1 MTNPIPKRLRQ
12 EPLIETIWQVQF
24 ESAPNRPLGDIL
36 PGVLFTA
43 LRTRQTDLQLNR
55 LPLADVP
62 AAVAALDPNLRHAA
76 KYRIEAPGWPFL
88 FHIGDRVI
96 TINCRRPY
104 VGWGDFKPQ
113 IIELIK
119 ILEDSGLIPEPRQH
133 SLRYIDLMTI
143 DATPTLAS
151 LRLTLAIGEHRIDS
165 HPLQLRVELP
175 DQGCIHVLQVVT
187 PAQVHL
193 PDGDKHGTLIDLE
206 TIAVLSLNNWS
217 AVRDGLG
224 TLHDCTKALFFGQV
238 LSQDAID
245 RMEPEY

>member
-1 MTNPIPKRLRQ
+1 MTNPIPKRLRL

-24 ESAPNRPLGDIL
+24 EPGPNQPLGDIL

-43 LRTRQTDLQLNR
+43 FRAQRTDLQLNR
-55 LPLADVP
+55 LPVADIP
-62 AAVAALDPNLRHAA
+62 AAVSALDPNLRHAA

-88 FHIGDRVI
+88 FHVGDRVI

-104 VGWGDFKPQ
+104 VGWDAFKPQ
-113 IIELIK
+113 IIELIE
-119 ILEDSGLIPEPRQH
+119 ILEGSGLIPEPRQH
-133 SLRYIDLMTI
+133 SLRYIDLVTL
-143 DATPTLAS
+143 DAAPTLAN
-151 LRLTLAIGEHRIDS
+151 LRLALAIGEHQIDK

-224 TLHDCTKALFFGQV
+224 TLHDRTKALFFDQV
-238 LSQDAID
+238 LSPEAIA